1 MAEEKNEPDTTN
13 ETETKLP
20 TDKNQY
26 RIGGITYNV
35 TSSFRGLIDL
45 RKTVYEHAM
54 ERVLEEMKKEV
65 K

>member
-1 MAEEKNEPDTTN
+1 MPEETTEN
-13 ETETKLP
+13 NGLQKAETELP
-20 TDKNQY
+20 TDKNKY
-26 RIGGITYNV
+26 KIGGTTYNV

-54 ERVLEEMKKEV
+54 ERVMEEMKKDE